1 MTYKLIVSGRWV
13 LSENGK
19 WRLTIDPCVEVYS
32 SENNKLEAKSGFFVA
47 DLELLEY
54 NRTFNSNEVTLKDL
68 TEDNKRL
75 TLVNLGNWSA
85 MDGWAYDI
93 YLLLEPT
100 DLKKSNRVIF
110 EAYVDEI
117 VLDEDDDPLDIEL
130 IRRLK
135 SLKSPTS
142 VTCTARTSS
151 SYHA

>member
-1 MTYKLIVSGRWV
+1 MASKLIVSGRWV
-13 LSENGK
+13 LSDKGN
-19 WRLTIDPCVEVYS
+19 WRLTIDPCIEVYA
-32 SENNKLEAKSGFFVA
+32 SENNKLEAKSSFFVA

-85 MDGWAYDI
+85 IDGWAYDV

-100 DLKKSNRVIF
+100 DLKKSNQIIF

-135 SLKSPTS
+135 SLKSPKS
-142 VTCTARTSS
+142 VTCTDRTSS
-151 SYHA
+151 SYYA